1 VAVNSGGGL
10 VRGNAVNAGHQG
22 GTNEYRVIFDRDVS
36 ACVYTATLAAD
47 QNGPTLEQPP
57 AGRTTVAS
65 DGANVLV
72 NTFAADGSPGELPFH
87 LIPPRRSATAV
98 LVCPSAHASTIRARS
113 AIACGVDG

>member
-1 VAVNSGGGL
+1 VNSGGGL
-10 VRGNAVNAGHQG
+10 VRGNAVNAGRQG
-22 GTNEYRVIFDRDVS
+22 GTKEYRMIFDRDVS
-36 ACVYTATLAAD
+36 ACVYGDARSAAD

-113 AIACGVDG
+113 AIAGGVDG

>member
-10 VRGNAVNAGHQG
+10 VRGNAVNAGRQG
-22 GTNEYRVIFDRDVS
+22 GTNEYRVVFDRDVS
-36 ACVYTATLAAD
+36 PCVYAATLAAD

-65 DGANVLV
+65 DAANVLV

-87 LIPPRRSATAV
+87 LIV
-98 LVCPSAHASTIRARS
+98 
-113 AIACGVDG
+113 AC